1 MYLVKLTKIEQ
12 VILILLVLNEEIM
25 TYSFNNY
32 F

>member
-12 VILILLVLNEEIM
+12 VILILLVLSEEIM